1 MPKGKKISLLTM
13 VNLLVISP
21 VLIAVARV
29 QDAWEPGSLVVVA
42 FALIPIKVLGKVV
55 LVWRKD
61 LEDGPKLLNQ
71 VYII

>member
-21 VLIAVARV
+21 VLIAVAHV
-29 QDAWEPGSLVVVA
+29 QDAWEPGSLAAVV
-42 FALIPIKVLGKVV
+42 FALIPIKVWGKVV
-55 LVWRKD
+55 LVSRKD